1 MLFERKKGIEM
12 KKYGILFWLILM
24 ILSLGGCNKASTLK
38 ETEESPYKIYY
49 LDNSQ
54 TKLVSEPYILKSIT
68 PENQIKE
75 YVKALTGISPTNL
88 AYRKALPDNVSLYVK
103 ANLDKRQI
111 TVELDSDYLKLK
123 GTSEILCR
131 AAIVKTLCQVE
142 KVEFVEFVVDGQP
155 LKNYNDKPVGFMT
168 GEDFIDNTG
177 GETNYEQNALVSLFF
192 ADIDGKKLQE
202 TRVKIKYN
210 GTIPVEQLVI
220 EQLIKGP
227 ESIDGVKVNQLHST
241 IPKGTKL
248 IKASTKDGICYVD
261 FNDEFLKKDQGLKD
275 EVVIYSI
282 VNSLVELPAINKVQ
296 FTINGQTIA
305 SYGERLPFD
314 GTFERNLD
322 IVKSEEGV

>member
-1 MLFERKKGIEM
+1 M
-12 KKYGILFWLILM
+12 KKYGIWIYLIFIVL
-24 ILSLGGCNKASTLK
+24 IISGCDKSDANEEKQ
-38 ETEESPYKIYY
+38 ESPYKIYY

-54 TKLVSEPYILKSIT
+54 TKLVSEPYEVKSIT
-68 PENQIKE
+68 PERQINE
-75 YVKALTGISPTNL
+75 YVKALSGMPPTNL
-88 AYRKALPDNVSLYVK
+88 AYRKALPDNVTFTVK
-103 ANLDKRQI
+103 SNLDKRQL
-111 TVELDSDYLKLK
+111 TVELDANYLKLK

-142 KVEFVEFVVDGQP
+142 KVEYVEFVVDGQP
-155 LKNYNDKPVGFMT
+155 LKNSNDKPVGFMK

-192 ADIDGKKLQE
+192 ADIEGKKLLE
-202 TRVKIKYN
+202 TRVKIKYD

-227 ESIDGVKVNQLHST
+227 ESIEGVKVNQLYPT
-241 IPKGTKL
+241 IPQETKL

-261 FNDEFLKKDQGLKD
+261 FNNEFLKKIKGLKD

-305 SYGERLPFD
+305 SYGEGLPFD

-322 IVKSEEGV
+322 IVKTEEGE